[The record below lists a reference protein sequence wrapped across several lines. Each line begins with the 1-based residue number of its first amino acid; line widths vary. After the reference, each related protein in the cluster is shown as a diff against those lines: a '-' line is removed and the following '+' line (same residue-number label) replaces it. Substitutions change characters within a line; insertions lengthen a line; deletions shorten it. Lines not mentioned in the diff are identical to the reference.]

1 MCKKI
6 KKGKRAILLIGQMNK
21 NDEMAGLR
29 SLEHLVD
36 TVCLWKEVMKKN

>member
-1 MCKKI
+1 
-6 KKGKRAILLIGQMNK
+6 MNK

-36 TVCLWKEVMKKN
+36 TVLLMEGSHMKKN